1 MRLAITGEYPPDWKA
16 QSDERWASAGH
27 RCVRCGHPY
36 KKGEHGKGEWTR
48 CDERCTHKGP
58 LGFLYDDGV
67 SVREFEAEA
76 TAGEHFQ
83 RPGGNRVVARW
94 RIATVHHLD
103 GNKANCAWWNLLP
116 LCQRCHLT
124 IQGKV
129 NPHQP
134 FMLEHSEWFKPY
146 VAGFYAK
153 KYEGRD
159 ITREEAESEMERL
172 LKYESP

>member
-16 QSDERWASAGH
+16 QSDERWASVGH

-36 KKGEHGKGEWTR
+36 KKGEHGKGQWTP
-48 CDERCTHKGP
+48 CDERCNHAGP
-58 LGFLYDDGV
+58 IARLIPGC
-67 SVREFEAEA
+67 AEPDRLA
-76 TAGEHFQ
+76 PRIASS
-83 RPGGNRVVARW
+83 VVAEFGAGSVVSEW
-94 RIATVHHLD
+94 RIGTVHHLD

-159 ITREEAESEMERL
+159 ITREEADAEMERL